1 MPYVLTLLVFLG
13 SIYLM
18 KREIYLDHAATT
30 PVDSAVLR
38 KMQPYFDVKYGNP
51 SSVHRLG
58 DQARQAVE
66 KARQQ
71 VADFLGCSANE
82 IYFIGSTSESDNWVI
97 LGAIEKARGRGLKK
111 PHIITSSF
119 EHKAILEPIRVLEKK
134 GLIEVTLLPINQDG
148 LVEIKDL
155 EKKIQKNTVLISVM
169 YANSEIGTVQPI
181 KEIGQIVKKANSRRE
196 NPIIFHTDAVQ
207 AVNYLNCQV
216 DYLEVNCLSFSAHKI
231 YGPKGIGVLYIRKD
245 TNLSPLIRGGGH
257 ERGMRAGTENVPGIV
272 GLGQAVVLVTKKYKD
287 NQKIKKLRNKLI
299 TGILRDIPNVQLNG
313 SLKNRLPNNAHLS
326 FDGVEGEGLLIELSE
341 KGIYVSTGSA
351 CASHSLKPS
360 HVLTAIGLSDEQAH
374 ASVRFTLGRQTKSS
388 DIDYVLEVLIKAV
401 ARLRKISGR

>member
-1 MPYVLTLLVFLG
+1 
-13 SIYLM
+13 M
-18 KREIYLDHAATT
+18 KRQIYLDHAATT
-30 PVDSAVLR
+30 SVDSAVLK
-38 KMQPYFDVKYGNP
+38 KMQPYFSVKYGNP
-51 SSVHRLG
+51 SSIHQMG

-71 VADFLGCSANE
+71 VADFLGCSTQE

-97 LGAIEKARGRGLKK
+97 SGTIEKARLRGLKK

-134 GLIEVTLLPINQDG
+134 GLVEITLLPINQDG

-169 YANSEIGTVQPI
+169 YANSEIGTIQPI
-181 KEIGQIVKKANSRRE
+181 REIGQIVKKANSKRQD
-196 NPIIFHTDAVQ
+196 PIIFHTDAVQ

-245 TNLSPLIRGGGH
+245 TDLSPLIRGGGH

-272 GLGQAVVLVTKKYKD
+272 GLGEAVSLVAKKQKD

-299 TGILRDIPNVQLNG
+299 TGIMKDIPGAQLNG
-313 SLKNRLPNNAHLS
+313 SLKDRLPNNAHFS
-326 FDGVEGEGLLIELSE
+326 FQGVEGEGILIELSE
-341 KGIYVSTGSA
+341 LGIYVSTGSA

-360 HVLTAIGLSDEQAH
+360 HVLRSIGLSDEQAH
-374 ASVRFTLGRQTKSS
+374 ASVRFTLGRQTTVS
-388 DIDYVLEVLIKAV
+388 DIDYVLKILTKAIN
-401 ARLRKISGR
+401 RLRKISGR